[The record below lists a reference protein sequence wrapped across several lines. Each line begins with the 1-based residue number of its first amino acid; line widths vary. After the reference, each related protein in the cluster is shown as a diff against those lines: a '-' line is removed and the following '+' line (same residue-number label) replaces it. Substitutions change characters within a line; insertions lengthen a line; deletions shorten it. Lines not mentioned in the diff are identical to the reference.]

1 MKKRDIVIGTAAGA
15 AAGLAVRGLV
25 DRQDKFYSAEEVLKN
40 VKNAFKAEGPI
51 DGSWIVMKPEPF
63 SQYAITSDVYRGG
76 ITRQQNGELEQFEFL
91 ADARTGSVI
100 EVRKL

>member
-1 MKKRDIVIGTAAGA
+1 MKTRDIILGTAAGA
-15 AAGLAVRGLV
+15 AAGLLVREVV
-25 DRQDKFYSAEEVLKN
+25 DRQSGFYSAEEVLKN

-63 SQYAITSDVYRGG
+63 SQYAITVDVYRGG
-76 ITRQQNGELEQFEFL
+76 ITRHRDDELEQFEFL

-100 EVRKL
+100 EIRKL